1 MPRKYFGTD
10 GIRGEFGEQ
19 PLTKSFFKVL
29 GVSIS
34 KALLQNNNLNKSIL
48 IGSDT
53 RESSEEILNLLATGL
68 LSTDCNI
75 DYAGVVPT
83 PAVSLFTKE
92 RDYSI
97 GIMIS
102 ASHNLYYDNGI
113 KIFNSQG
120 NKISIEEENLIENY
134 IETIKDTK
142 INFDRKIK
150 INNISKNIEDNYIK
164 FCLDNSR
171 DVNLKNINISLDVA
185 NGSNYKIA
193 EIVFNKLGM
202 NVCIHN
208 NKPNGKN
215 INQNCGS
222 TFVNEFPKI
231 VSEDKSLFGLSM
243 DGDGDRIVIVDNNG
257 DILDGDDI
265 LYTIIYGKLFNKENI
280 NGVVGTKMTNLSLE
294 NFLKSKN
301 IKFIRTDVGD
311 KYVLEEMIRNNFT
324 IGGEASGHI
333 LMLDKISSGDS
344 IIAALAFLHYSNI
357 LKEKG
362 INYKLNKYPQILKN
376 IKIDKKLQ
384 DNLINIVINEA
395 IKKYSKNNARLII
408 RKSGTENCIRVMV
421 EAENILT
428 VESLS
433 TEVSNFISEK
443 LK

>member
-1 MPRKYFGTD
+1 MPSKYFGTD
-10 GIRGEFGEQ
+10 GIRGKFGEP
-19 PLTKSFFKVL
+19 PLTKNFFKVL

-34 KALLQNNNLNKSIL
+34 KALLENDDLNKSIL

-68 LSTDCNI
+68 VTTDCNI

-83 PAVSLFTKE
+83 PAISLFTKE

-120 NKISIEEENLIENY
+120 NKISIDEENLIEDY

-142 INFDRKIK
+142 INFDKNIK
-150 INNISKNIEDNYIK
+150 INNISKNIEDDYIK
-164 FCLDNSR
+164 FCLDNSK
-171 DVNLKNINISLDVA
+171 DVDLKNINISLDVA

-193 EIVFNKLGM
+193 EIVFSKLGM
-202 NVCIHN
+202 NVRTHN

-222 TFVNEFPKI
+222 TFIQELPKI

-257 DILDGDDI
+257 NILDGDDI
-265 LYTIIYGKLFNKENI
+265 LYTIVYGKLLNKEKV

-294 NFLKSKN
+294 KFLISKN
-301 IKFIRTDVGD
+301 IKFIRSDVGD
-311 KYVLEEMIRNNFT
+311 KYVLEKMIKNNFI
-324 IGGEASGHI
+324 IGGETSGHI

-344 IIAALAFLHYSNI
+344 IIAALAFLNYSNI
-357 LKEKG
+357 LKENG
-362 INYKLNKYPQILKN
+362 INHKLNKYPQTLKN
-376 IKIDKKLQ
+376 IKIDKTLQ
-384 DNLINIVINEA
+384 ENFVNVVINEA
-395 IKKYSKNNARLII
+395 IKKYSDNNARLII

-433 TEVSNFISEK
+433 TEVSNFISKK

>member
-1 MPRKYFGTD
+1 MPSKYFGTD
-10 GIRGEFGEQ
+10 GIRGKFGEQ
-19 PLTKSFFKVL
+19 PLTKNFFKVL
-29 GVSIS
+29 GASIG
-34 KALLQNNNLNKSIL
+34 KALLENDDFNKSIL

-68 LSTDCNI
+68 ATADCNI

-83 PAVSLFTKE
+83 PAISLFTKK

-120 NKISIEEENLIENY
+120 NKISIDEENLIEDY

-142 INFDRKIK
+142 VNFDKNIK
-150 INNISKNIEDNYIK
+150 INNISKNVEDDYIK
-164 FCLDNSR
+164 FCLDNSK
-171 DVNLKNINISLDVA
+171 DVDLKNINISLDVA

-193 EIVFNKLGM
+193 EIVFSKLGM
-202 NVCIHN
+202 NVRTYN

-222 TFVNEFPKI
+222 TFIQELPKI
-231 VSEDKSLFGLSM
+231 VSEDKSIFGLSM

-257 DILDGDDI
+257 NILDGDDI
-265 LYTIIYGKLFNKENI
+265 LYTIVYGKLLNKEKV

-294 NFLKSKN
+294 KFLNSKN

-311 KYVLEEMIRNNFT
+311 KYVLEKMIKNNFI
-324 IGGEASGHI
+324 IGGETSGHI

-344 IIAALAFLHYSNI
+344 IIAALAFLNYSNI
-357 LKEKG
+357 LKENG
-362 INYKLNKYPQILKN
+362 INHKLNKYPQTLKN

-384 DNLINIVINEA
+384 ENFLNVVINEA
-395 IKKYSKNNARLII
+395 IKKYSNNNARLII

-433 TEVSNFISEK
+433 TEVSNFISKK

>member
-1 MPRKYFGTD
+1 MPSKYFGTD
-10 GIRGEFGEQ
+10 GIRGEYGEY

-29 GVSIS
+29 GASIS
-34 KALLQNNNLNKSIL
+34 RALLQNDNLNKSIL

-53 RESSEEILNLLATGL
+53 RESSEEILNLLASGL
-68 LSTDCNI
+68 LSMDCNI

-120 NKISIEEENLIENY
+120 NKISIEEENLIEDY

-142 INFDRKIK
+142 INFVKKVK

-164 FCLDNSR
+164 FCLDNSK
-171 DVNLKNINISLDVA
+171 DADLKNINISLDVA

-193 EIVFNKLGM
+193 EIVFSKLGM
-202 NVCIHN
+202 NVRTHN

-222 TFVNEFPKI
+222 TFINKLPKI

-257 DILDGDDI
+257 NILDGDDI
-265 LYTIIYGKLFNKENI
+265 LYTIIYGKLVKNEKI

-294 NFLKSKN
+294 NFLKNKN

-311 KYVLEEMIRNNFT
+311 KYVLEEMIKNNFT
-324 IGGEASGHI
+324 IGGETSGHI

-344 IIAALAFLHYSNI
+344 IMAALAFLYYSNI
-357 LKEKG
+357 LKENG
-362 INYKLNKYPQILKN
+362 INYKLNKYPQVLKN

-384 DNLINIVINEA
+384 ENFINVVINEA
-395 IKKYSKNNARLII
+395 IKKYSNNNARLII

-421 EAENILT
+421 EAENILI

-433 TEVSNFISEK
+433 TKVSNFISEK

>member
-1 MPRKYFGTD
+1 MPSKYFGTD
-10 GIRGEFGEQ
+10 GIRGKFGEP
-19 PLTKSFFKVL
+19 PLTKNFFKVL

-34 KALLQNNNLNKSIL
+34 KALLENDDLNKSIL

-53 RESSEEILNLLATGL
+53 RESSEEILNLLSTGFL
-68 LSTDCNI
+68 ATDCNI

-83 PAVSLFTKE
+83 PAISLFTKE

-120 NKISIEEENLIENY
+120 NKISIDEENLIEDY

-142 INFDRKIK
+142 INFDKNPK

-164 FCLDNSR
+164 FCLDNSKNV
-171 DVNLKNINISLDVA
+171 DLKNFNISLDVA

-193 EIVFNKLGM
+193 EIVFSKLGM
-202 NVCIHN
+202 NVLTHN

-222 TFVNEFPKI
+222 TFIQELPKI

-243 DGDGDRIVIVDNNG
+243 DGDGDRIVIVDDNG
-257 DILDGDDI
+257 NILDGDDI
-265 LYTIIYGKLFNKENI
+265 LYTIVYGKLLNKENI
-280 NGVVGTKMTNLSLE
+280 SGVVGTKMTNLSLE
-294 NFLKSKN
+294 KFLKSKN

-311 KYVLEEMIRNNFT
+311 KYVLEEMIKNNFI
-324 IGGEASGHI
+324 IGGETSGHI

-344 IIAALAFLHYSNI
+344 IIAALAFLKYSNI
-357 LKEKG
+357 LKENG
-362 INYKLNKYPQILKN
+362 INHKLNKYPQTLKN

-384 DNLINIVINEA
+384 ENFLNVVINEA
-395 IKKYSKNNARLII
+395 IKKYSNNNARLII

>member
-1 MPRKYFGTD
+1 MPSKYFGTD
-10 GIRGEFGEQ
+10 GIRGKFGEP
-19 PLTKSFFKVL
+19 PLTKNFFKVL

-34 KALLQNNNLNKSIL
+34 KALLENDDLNKSIL

-68 LSTDCNI
+68 VTTDCNI

-83 PAVSLFTKE
+83 PAISLFTKE

-120 NKISIEEENLIENY
+120 NKISIDEENLIEDY

-142 INFDRKIK
+142 INFDKNIK

-164 FCLDNSR
+164 FCLDNSK
-171 DVNLKNINISLDVA
+171 DVDLKNINISLDVA

-193 EIVFNKLGM
+193 EIVFSKLGM
-202 NVCIHN
+202 NVRTHN

-222 TFVNEFPKI
+222 TFIQELPKI

-243 DGDGDRIVIVDNNG
+243 DGDGDRIVIVDDNG
-257 DILDGDDI
+257 NILDGDDI
-265 LYTIIYGKLFNKENI
+265 LYTIVYGKLLNKENI

-294 NFLKSKN
+294 KFLKSKN

-311 KYVLEEMIRNNFT
+311 KYVLEEMIKNNFI
-324 IGGEASGHI
+324 IGGETSGHI

-344 IIAALAFLHYSNI
+344 IIAALAFLKYSNI
-357 LKEKG
+357 LKENG
-362 INYKLNKYPQILKN
+362 INHKLNKYPQTLKN
-376 IKIDKKLQ
+376 IKIDKTLQ
-384 DNLINIVINEA
+384 ENFVNVVINEA
-395 IKKYSKNNARLII
+395 IKKYSDNNARLII

>member
-1 MPRKYFGTD
+1 MPSKYFGTD
-10 GIRGEFGEQ
+10 GIRGKFGEQ
-19 PLTKSFFKVL
+19 PLTKNFFKVL
-29 GVSIS
+29 GASIS
-34 KALLQNNNLNKSIL
+34 KALLESDNLNKSIL

-68 LSTDCNI
+68 LTTDCNI

-83 PAVSLFTKE
+83 PAISLFTKE

-120 NKISIEEENLIENY
+120 TKISIDEENLIEDY

-142 INFDRKIK
+142 ISFDKNIK
-150 INNISKNIEDNYIK
+150 INNVSKNIEDDYIK
-164 FCLDNSR
+164 FCLDNSK
-171 DVNLKNINISLDVA
+171 DVDLKNINISLDVA

-193 EIVFNKLGM
+193 EIVFSKLGM
-202 NVCIHN
+202 NVRTHN
-208 NKPNGKN
+208 NKPNGQN

-222 TFVNEFPKI
+222 TFIQKFPKI

-257 DILDGDDI
+257 NILDGDDI
-265 LYTIIYGKLFNKENI
+265 LYTIVYGKLLNKEKV

-294 NFLKSKN
+294 KFLNSKN
-301 IKFIRTDVGD
+301 IKFVRTDVGD
-311 KYVLEEMIRNNFT
+311 KYVLEKMIKNNFI
-324 IGGEASGHI
+324 IGGETSGHI

-344 IIAALAFLHYSNI
+344 IIAALAFLNYSNI
-357 LKEKG
+357 LKENG
-362 INYKLNKYPQILKN
+362 INHKLNKYPQTLKN
-376 IKIDKKLQ
+376 IKIDKTLQ
-384 DNLINIVINEA
+384 ENFVNVVINEA
-395 IKKYSKNNARLII
+395 IKKYSDNNARLII

-421 EAENILT
+421 EAKNILT

-433 TEVSNFISEK
+433 TEVSNYISEK

>member
-29 GVSIS
+29 GASIS

-102 ASHNLYYDNGI
+102 ASHNLYFDNGI

-120 NKISIEEENLIENY
+120 NKISIEEENLIEDY

-142 INFDRKIK
+142 INFDKNIK
-150 INNISKNIEDNYIK
+150 INNISKNIEDSYIK
-164 FCLDNSR
+164 FCLDNSK
-171 DVNLKNINISLDVA
+171 DLNLKNINISLDVA

-193 EIVFNKLGM
+193 EIVFSKLGM

-222 TFVNEFPKI
+222 TFIDEFPKI

-265 LYTIIYGKLFNKENI
+265 LYTIIYGKLFNKEKI

-301 IKFIRTDVGD
+301 IKFIRADVGD
-311 KYVLEEMIRNNFT
+311 KYVLDEMIKNNFT

-344 IIAALAFLHYSNI
+344 IIAALAFLYYSNI

-362 INYKLNKYPQILKN
+362 IIYKLNKYPQILKN

-384 DNLINIVINEA
+384 ENFINVVINEA
-395 IKKYSKNNARLII
+395 IKNYSKNNARLII

-433 TEVSNFISEK
+433 TEVSNYISEK

>member
-1 MPRKYFGTD
+1 MPSKYFGTD
-10 GIRGEFGEQ
+10 GIRGKFGEP
-19 PLTKSFFKVL
+19 PLTKNFFKVL

-34 KALLQNNNLNKSIL
+34 KALLENDDLNKSIL

-53 RESSEEILNLLATGL
+53 RESSEEILNLLSTGFL
-68 LSTDCNI
+68 ATDCNI

-83 PAVSLFTKE
+83 PAISLFTKE

-120 NKISIEEENLIENY
+120 NKISIDEENLIEDY

-142 INFDRKIK
+142 INFDKNIK
-150 INNISKNIEDNYIK
+150 INNISKNIEDDYIK
-164 FCLDNSR
+164 FCLDKSK
-171 DVNLKNINISLDVA
+171 DVDLKNINISLDVA

-193 EIVFNKLGM
+193 EIVFSKLGM
-202 NVCIHN
+202 NVHTHN

-222 TFVNEFPKI
+222 TFIQELPKI

-243 DGDGDRIVIVDNNG
+243 DGDGDRIVIVDDNG
-257 DILDGDDI
+257 NILDGDDI
-265 LYTIIYGKLFNKENI
+265 LYTIVYGKLLNKENI

-294 NFLKSKN
+294 KFLKSKN

-311 KYVLEEMIRNNFT
+311 KYVLEEMIKNNFI
-324 IGGEASGHI
+324 IGGETSGHI

-344 IIAALAFLHYSNI
+344 IIAALAFLKYSNI
-357 LKEKG
+357 LKENG
-362 INYKLNKYPQILKN
+362 INHKLNKYPQTLKN

-384 DNLINIVINEA
+384 ENFLNVVINEA
-395 IKKYSKNNARLII
+395 IKKYSNNNARLII

>member
-19 PLTKSFFKVL
+19 PLTKSFFIVL
-29 GVSIS
+29 GASIGR
-34 KALLQNNNLNKSIL
+34 ALLQNNNLNKSIL

-53 RESSEEILNLLATGL
+53 RESSGEILNLLSIGL

-120 NKISIEEENLIENY
+120 NKISIEEENLIEDY

-142 INFDRKIK
+142 INFDKNIK

-164 FCLDNSR
+164 FCLDNSK

-193 EIVFNKLGM
+193 EIVFSKLGM

-222 TFVNEFPKI
+222 TFINDFPKI

-265 LYTIIYGKLFNKENI
+265 LYTIIYGKLFNKEKI

-294 NFLKSKN
+294 NFLNSKN

-311 KYVLEEMIRNNFT
+311 KYVLDEMIKNNFI

-344 IIAALAFLHYSNI
+344 ILAALAFLYYSNI
-357 LKEKG
+357 LKKKG
-362 INYKLNKYPQILKN
+362 IKYKLNKYPQILKN

-384 DNLINIVINEA
+384 ENFINVVINEA

>member
-120 NKISIEEENLIENY
+120 NKISVEEENLIEDY

-142 INFDRKIK
+142 INFDKNVK
-150 INNISKNIEDNYIK
+150 INNISKSIEDDYIK
-164 FCLDNSR
+164 FCLNNSK

-193 EIVFNKLGM
+193 EIVFSKLGM

-222 TFVNEFPKI
+222 TFINEFPKI

-311 KYVLEEMIRNNFT
+311 KYVLEEMIKNNFT

-421 EAENILT
+421 EAENIFT

>member
-29 GVSIS
+29 GASIN

-53 RESSEEILNLLATGL
+53 RESSEEILNLLAAGL

-164 FCLDNSR
+164 FCLDNSK

-193 EIVFNKLGM
+193 EIVFSKLGM

-222 TFVNEFPKI
+222 TFIKKFPKI

-265 LYTIIYGKLFNKENI
+265 LYTIIYGKLFNKEKI

-301 IKFIRTDVGD
+301 IKFIRADVGD
-311 KYVLEEMIRNNFT
+311 KYVLEEMIKNNFT

-333 LMLDKISSGDS
+333 LMLDKIPSGDS
-344 IIAALAFLHYSNI
+344 IIAGLAFFYYSNI
-357 LKEKG
+357 LKKKG

-384 DNLINIVINEA
+384 QNFINVVINEA

>member
-1 MPRKYFGTD
+1 MPSKYFGTD
-10 GIRGEFGEQ
+10 GIRGKFGEP
-19 PLTKSFFKVL
+19 PLTKNFFKVL

-34 KALLQNNNLNKSIL
+34 KALLENDDLNKSIL

-53 RESSEEILNLLATGL
+53 RESSEEILNLLSTGFL
-68 LSTDCNI
+68 ATDCNI

-83 PAVSLFTKE
+83 PAISLFTKE

-120 NKISIEEENLIENY
+120 NKISIDEENLIEDY

-142 INFDRKIK
+142 INFDKNIK
-150 INNISKNIEDNYIK
+150 INNISKNIEDDYIK
-164 FCLDNSR
+164 FCLDKSK
-171 DVNLKNINISLDVA
+171 DVDLKNINISLDVA

-193 EIVFNKLGM
+193 EIVFSKLGM
-202 NVCIHN
+202 NVHTHN

-222 TFVNEFPKI
+222 TFIQELPKI

-243 DGDGDRIVIVDNNG
+243 DGDGDRIVIVDDNG
-257 DILDGDDI
+257 NILDGDDI
-265 LYTIIYGKLFNKENI
+265 LYTIVYGKLLNKENI

-294 NFLKSKN
+294 KFLKSKN

-311 KYVLEEMIRNNFT
+311 KYVLEEMIKNNFI
-324 IGGEASGHI
+324 IGGETSGHI

-344 IIAALAFLHYSNI
+344 IIAALAFLKYSNI
-357 LKEKG
+357 LKENG
-362 INYKLNKYPQILKN
+362 INHKLNKYPQTLKN

-384 DNLINIVINEA
+384 ENFLNVVINEA
-395 IKKYSKNNARLII
+395 IKKYSNNNARLII

-428 VESLS
+428 VESLA

>member
-1 MPRKYFGTD
+1 MPSKYFGTD
-10 GIRGEFGEQ
+10 GIRGKFGEQ
-19 PLTKSFFKVL
+19 PLTKNFFKVL

-34 KALLQNNNLNKSIL
+34 KALLENDDLNKSIL

-68 LSTDCNI
+68 VTTDCNI

-83 PAVSLFTKE
+83 PAISLFTKE

-120 NKISIEEENLIENY
+120 NKISIDEENLIEDY
-134 IETIKDTK
+134 IDTIKDTK
-142 INFDRKIK
+142 INFDKNIK
-150 INNISKNIEDNYIK
+150 INNISKNIEDDYIK
-164 FCLDNSR
+164 FCLDNSK
-171 DVNLKNINISLDVA
+171 DVDLKNINISLDVA

-193 EIVFNKLGM
+193 EIVFSKLGM
-202 NVCIHN
+202 NVRTHN

-222 TFVNEFPKI
+222 TFIQDLPKI

-257 DILDGDDI
+257 NILDGDDI
-265 LYTIIYGKLFNKENI
+265 LYTIVYGKLLNKEKV

-294 NFLKSKN
+294 KFLNSKN

-311 KYVLEEMIRNNFT
+311 KYVLEKMIKNSFI
-324 IGGEASGHI
+324 IGGETSGHI

-344 IIAALAFLHYSNI
+344 IIAALAFLNYSNI
-357 LKEKG
+357 LKENG
-362 INYKLNKYPQILKN
+362 INHKLNKYPQTLKN

-384 DNLINIVINEA
+384 ENFLNVVINEA
-395 IKKYSKNNARLII
+395 IKKYSNNNARLII

>member
-1 MPRKYFGTD
+1 MPSKYFGTD
-10 GIRGEFGEQ
+10 GIRGKFGEQ
-19 PLTKSFFKVL
+19 PLTKNFFKVL

-34 KALLQNNNLNKSIL
+34 KALLENDDLNKSIL

-68 LSTDCNI
+68 VTTDCNI

-83 PAVSLFTKE
+83 PAISLFTKE

-120 NKISIEEENLIENY
+120 NKISIDEENLIEDY

-142 INFDRKIK
+142 VNFDKNIK
-150 INNISKNIEDNYIK
+150 INNISKNIEDDYIK
-164 FCLDNSR
+164 FCLDNSK
-171 DVNLKNINISLDVA
+171 DVDLKNINISLDVA

-193 EIVFNKLGM
+193 EIVFSKLGM
-202 NVCIHN
+202 NVRTHN

-222 TFVNEFPKI
+222 TFIQELPKI

-257 DILDGDDI
+257 NILDGDDI
-265 LYTIIYGKLFNKENI
+265 LYTIVYGKLLNKEKV

-294 NFLKSKN
+294 KFLNSKN

-311 KYVLEEMIRNNFT
+311 KYVLEKMIKNNFI
-324 IGGEASGHI
+324 IGGETSGHI

-344 IIAALAFLHYSNI
+344 IIAALAFLNYSNI
-357 LKEKG
+357 LKENG
-362 INYKLNKYPQILKN
+362 INHKLNKYPQTLKN
-376 IKIDKKLQ
+376 IKIDKTLQ
-384 DNLINIVINEA
+384 ENFVNVVINEA
-395 IKKYSKNNARLII
+395 IKKYSDNNARLII

-433 TEVSNFISEK
+433 TEVSNFISKK